1 MSVTLIV
8 IAFAQCLNGDAA
20 VGGPSNIISTNN
32 LVNAYANGGNADEAA
47 VQGLMCSRSLPQLR
61 TMTSTIH
68 VRGQSR
74 QTAEDHSG
82 HQGGNADKATA
93 QVLTCSRSLTPE
105 LRMGTSTI
113 HVRRQRRMST
123 EVYSTDFVY
132 VKPMPDRVGHVNK
145 VMLVMAQ
152 IKTMNWIM
160 MTSISV
166 YWMHTLSSCELPLIV
181 QVMKVM
187 ACIRFCRPLVLLLFD
202 LISLMYYTET
212 N

>member
-1 MSVTLIV
+1 MGLICFMYHSIVNQVRGINVCNFDSDSIRAMSEQG
-8 IAFAQCLNGDAA
+8 AGDAA

-32 LVNAYANGGNADEAA
+32 LVNAYDGGNANEAA

-132 VKPMPDRVGHVNK
+132 VKPMPDRVGHVNNGDGTD
-145 VMLVMAQ
+145 Q
-152 IKTMNWIM
+152 DN
-160 MTSISV
+160 
-166 YWMHTLSSCELPLIV
+166 ELDNDDIN
-181 QVMKVM
+181 
-187 ACIRFCRPLVLLLFD
+187 
-202 LISLMYYTET
+202 ISLLDAYIELV
-212 N
+212 